1 MDCPSDEGQQFKEND
16 TDLYKTHKTTL
27 TSFSPNVSAAFVPD
41 SDHLPLYAGRVQL
54 LHAADVPRPLELL
67 RVDEED
73 RLLHPWKDL
82 IV

>member
-1 MDCPSDEGQQFKEND
+1 MKDRSSK
-16 TDLYKTHKTTL
+16 KTTQICTQPTKLRRLHFHL
-27 TSFSPNVSAAFVPD
+27 TSALPVPD
-41 SDHLPLYAGRVQL
+41 GDHFPLYAGRVQL

-82 IV
+82 VV